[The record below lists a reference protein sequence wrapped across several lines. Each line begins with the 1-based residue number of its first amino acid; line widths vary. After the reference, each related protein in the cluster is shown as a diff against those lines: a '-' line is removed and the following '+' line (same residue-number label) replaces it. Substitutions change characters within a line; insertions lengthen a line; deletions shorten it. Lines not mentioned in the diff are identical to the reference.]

1 MHYGARALG
10 WRSHVDYELAYLER
24 RAEEERRAAAASTWP
39 QERDEHLRL
48 ARLFEENVRR
58 LQRSAIAAA

>member
-1 MHYGARALG
+1 M
-10 WRSHVDYELAYLER
+10 DYELAYVER

-48 ARLFEENVRR
+48 ARVFEEHARR
-58 LQRSAIAAA
+58 LQRPVAAQA